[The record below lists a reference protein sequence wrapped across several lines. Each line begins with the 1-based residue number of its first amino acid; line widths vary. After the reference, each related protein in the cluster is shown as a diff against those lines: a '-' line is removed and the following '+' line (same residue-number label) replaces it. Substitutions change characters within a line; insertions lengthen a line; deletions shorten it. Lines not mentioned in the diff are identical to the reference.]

1 MQISKHLLVPLA
13 LILAAIPAAADPLVY
28 VITGGLEIGKMDL
41 ATGNFSPSGSI
52 PPTIQYL
59 APGPNG
65 SLLTMSFD
73 GNLDS
78 INPSTGAVSVIGPTG
93 FTDCSTPT
101 TATCGPHSQLS
112 FGKAGGTLYATDFA
126 NNLYTVNPVTGKA
139 TLVGSTGIPAV
150 PSIPASINPDGS
162 FNFYDENLFDAG
174 GKLFANF
181 DAASFNFATS
191 DLSIA
196 ISPALYQID
205 PNTGAATKVAATDMG
220 LITIINLNGT
230 VYGFNGLTSQVV
242 TLDVL
247 NGNTTVVSGFDP
259 AVGLIEGAAAVPTPE
274 PTAIVLT
281 GLGMA
286 GILVWRRRQIF
297 RG

>member
-1 MQISKHLLVPLA
+1 MQISNNLLVSLA

-28 VITGGLEIGKMDL
+28 VITGTQAIGKMDL
-41 ATGNFSPSGSI
+41 ASGNFSPTGSI

-59 APGPNG
+59 VPEPNG

-78 INPSTGAVSVIGPTG
+78 INPNTGAVAVIGPTG
-93 FTDCSTPT
+93 FADCSTPT
-101 TATCGPHSQLS
+101 TPTCGPNSQLS

-162 FNFYDENLFDAG
+162 FNFYDENLFEAG

-181 DAASFNFATS
+181 DAGSFNFATS

-205 PNTGAATKVAATDMG
+205 PNTGTATKVAATDMG
-220 LITIINLNGT
+220 LVTIANINGT
-230 VYGFNGLTSQVV
+230 VYGFKGLTSEVV

-247 NGNTTVVSGFDP
+247 NGNTTLVSGFDP
-259 AVGLIEGAAAVPTPE
+259 AVGLIGGAAAVSTPE

-286 GILVWRRRQIF
+286 GILVWRRRQIL
-297 RG
+297 RR

>member
-1 MQISKHLLVPLA
+1 MQISKNMLVSFA
-13 LILAAIPAAADPLVY
+13 LVLAAIPAAADPLVY
-28 VITGGLEIGKMDL
+28 VITSNQGIGKMDL
-41 ATGNFSPSGSI
+41 ATGTFSSSGSI

-59 APGPNG
+59 VPGSNG

-73 GNLDS
+73 GNLNS

-93 FTDCSTPT
+93 FADCSTPT
-101 TATCGPHSQLS
+101 TPTCGPNSQLS
-112 FGKAGGTLYATDFA
+112 FGKAAGTLYATDFA
-126 NNLYTVNPVTGKA
+126 NNLYTVNPATGKA

-150 PSIPASINPDGS
+150 PFIPAFVNPDGS
-162 FNFYDENLFDAG
+162 FNIYDENLFDAG

-181 DAASFNFATS
+181 DAFTFNPATS
-191 DLSIA
+191 EVTIA

-205 PNTGAATKVAATDMG
+205 TNTGAATKVAATDMG
-220 LITIINLNGT
+220 LVTISNVNGT
-230 VYGFNGLTSQVV
+230 VYGFSGATSQVV

-247 NGNTTVVSGFDP
+247 TGNTSVVSGFDP
-259 AVGLIEGAAAVPTPE
+259 ALGILGGAAAVPTPE

-286 GILVWRRRQIF
+286 GILVWRRRQIV
-297 RG
+297 RS